1 MEKAE
6 KRYEI
11 GNTIFTVLQI
21 VLLIGANIMHI
32 LQMEMEAN
40 DIFAYIVVYVMLVQ
54 YFFAECV
61 SIILGGLSY
70 IKKWRKAMVWLDL
83 LGMAAAAVL
92 IVWSFIWGVM
102 GGIEGAPF
110 PYAIYVEVLS
120 LVFLLVKTIVDGVMA
135 IKWRKLKT

>member
-1 MEKAE
+1 MEKTE

-11 GNTIFTVLQI
+11 GNTVFMVLQI
-21 VLLIGANIMHI
+21 VLLIGANIIHI
-32 LQMEMEAN
+32 LQRKE
-40 DIFAYIVVYVMLVQ
+40 DSILAYLVVDVMLAQ
-54 YFFAECV
+54 NFFAECA

-120 LVFLLVKTIVDGVMA
+120 LAFLLVKTIVDGVMA
-135 IKWRKLKT
+135 IKWRKLKI